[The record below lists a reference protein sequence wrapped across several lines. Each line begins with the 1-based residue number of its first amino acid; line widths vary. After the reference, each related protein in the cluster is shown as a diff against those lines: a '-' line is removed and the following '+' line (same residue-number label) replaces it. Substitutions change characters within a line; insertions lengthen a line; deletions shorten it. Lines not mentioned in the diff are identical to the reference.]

1 MNYETINRVL
11 LSHLKAGQYTI
22 NFFSH
27 NHFEIQIAQ
36 ITLYIDFKY
45 TEADG
50 HVDNDYFNGTGE
62 FIESHPAKMDFLLI
76 QIFKGEDDLEWHIST
91 PVEKE
96 LESII
101 INYLQENH

>member
-11 LSHLKAGQYTI
+11 LAHLEAGKYYITH
-22 NFFSH
+22 SSY
-27 NHFEIQIAQ
+27 NHFEIHVAQ
-36 ITLYIDFKY
+36 LILYINFKY

-62 FIESHPAKMDFLLI
+62 FIESHPAKIDFSLI
-76 QIFKGEDDLEWHIST
+76 QIFKGEDDLEWHISV
-91 PVEKE
+91 PVTKE

>member
-11 LSHLKAGQYTI
+11 LAHLQQGNYTI
-22 NFFSH
+22 NYLSN

-36 ITLYIDFKY
+36 LTLYIDFKY

-62 FIESHPAKMDFLLI
+62 FIESHPAKIDFSLI

-91 PVEKE
+91 PVTKE

>member
-11 LSHLKAGQYTI
+11 LAHLKAGQYTI
-22 NFFSH
+22 NFSSH

-62 FIESHPAKMDFLLI
+62 FIESHPAKIDFSSI
-76 QIFKGEDDLEWHIST
+76 QVF
-91 PVEKE
+91 
-96 LESII
+96 
-101 INYLQENH
+101 

>member
-11 LSHLKAGQYTI
+11 LAHLKAGQYTI
-22 NFFSH
+22 NFSSH

-50 HVDNDYFNGTGE
+50 HIDNDYFNGTGE
-62 FIESHPAKMDFLLI
+62 FIETHFATVEFSSI
-76 QIFKGEDDLEWHIST
+76 QVFKGEDDLQWHIAL
-91 PVEKE
+91 PVENE

>member
-11 LSHLKAGQYTI
+11 LAHLKAGQYTI
-22 NFFSH
+22 NFSSH
-27 NHFEIQIAQ
+27 NHFEIQLAQ

-50 HVDNDYFNGTGE
+50 HLDNDYFNGTGE
-62 FIESHPAKMDFLLI
+62 FIESHPAKMDFFLI